1 MLHLT
6 NQHNTGKFYLSDQP
20 QEKNILFYFMSKGL
34 HNEIVLQSFV
44 SK

>member
-20 QEKNILFYFMSKGL
+20 QEKKHFILSY
-34 HNEIVLQSFV
+34 E
-44 SK
+44 